1 MDVDVLNWAANGGLL
16 AAGDWWSIWS
26 AKVWKSLWDPW
37 FVFGMI
43 GQGVFFLRFLVQ
55 WIVSERRGESVIPL
69 AFWYL
74 SLVGSLLIFVYAVR
88 EAQPLFMLAQL
99 LACVIYVRNLM
110 LIFRQRKRL
119 RARPHS
125 EGGSSGGSP
134 DGRQEEMGQNGVA
147 LRVNQ

>member
-1 MDVDVLNWAANGGLL
+1 MPLRLGQEIQKVLRKEHVMSLDPTDWTTITGML
-16 AAGDWWSIWS
+16 AAGGWWEAWS
-26 AKVWKSLWDPW
+26 AKVWDSFWDPW

-43 GQGVFFLRFLVQ
+43 GQGIFFLRFLVQ

-99 LACVIYVRNLM
+99 LACVIYIRNLM
-110 LIFRQRKRL
+110 LIHRQRKRL
-119 RARPHS
+119 QAMTAHP
-125 EGGSSGGSP
+125 G
-134 DGRQEEMGQNGVA
+134 
-147 LRVNQ
+147 